1 MTDNKKP
8 SADQISTGPEQ
19 RREDRTAALQ
29 IAKEHPEAVQIAEAA
44 LIRKWGAEAGEK
56 FANEIFRVS
65 PGMLLEVEKR
75 LTEINAEMPKNIK
88 NERVQHNWNRIKM
101 RFTEFVFIRAFFA
114 HIINHLKGIEETP
127 ENFYT
132 AYYEILPYIEKEMQ
146 KAPDGYYMLREM
158 DIYDGLEL
166 PEVTKLWETGEP
178 SGTQSQLLINAIR
191 AAEVETK
198 AKKSIDEI
206 NLKEA
211 KWLNLYHGNLTDSLM
226 RLSGRDFVS
235 AGGLRGYWIGPDGQR
250 YDAANIDKL
259 LSSLSTSAKKLLDVS
274 VIYLAQG
281 NFYGTGRNSI
291 TPQAKIPLIPYLEK
305 NGHAVTP
312 RTMPTPEEQAKENE
326 RAATRLKKYKHTIKK
341 DFEAVEVLKWTGEE
355 KRGRNAGDYASMRI
369 ISGHK
374 IRQGYIYV
382 NFDIDAAYYLVNA
395 YSMWF
400 PLCLLLHDNK
410 KANPYAIGRKIS
422 LHTSMDNNF
431 FAGTD
436 STLSVMAL
444 LNAAP
449 EIPTIEELQERGQ
462 RNWKDK
468 IKKPLEEA
476 LNENIS
482 VGLLKRWE
490 YRHPKSGET
499 YTPQEAQALT
509 WDIYSALMVDFVL
522 TERPPGEIERRARL
536 VAEKAAA
543 EAAGKITKKKRG
555 RPRKK
560 PQKPKKDT
568 I

>member
-1 MTDNKKP
+1 M
-8 SADQISTGPEQ
+8 
-19 RREDRTAALQ
+19 
-29 IAKEHPEAVQIAEAA
+29 
-44 LIRKWGAEAGEK
+44 
-56 FANEIFRVS
+56 
-65 PGMLLEVEKR
+65 EVEKR